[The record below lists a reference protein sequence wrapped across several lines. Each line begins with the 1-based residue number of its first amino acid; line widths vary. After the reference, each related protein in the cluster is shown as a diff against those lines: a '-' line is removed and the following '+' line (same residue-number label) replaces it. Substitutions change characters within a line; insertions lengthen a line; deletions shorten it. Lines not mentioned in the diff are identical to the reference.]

1 MGKTEISKKQNTK
14 GESLIHFDSV
24 NAVNQIMAK
33 ATAYCATKKGISKAD
48 VPGLLEKGDAGAYGY
63 FNHSIASQVG
73 EVLGKVCD
81 NVKAVYTLN
90 YEDNIQE
97 DVSGKSSDP
106 TIHVILRV
114 ERKTNAVD
122 ALVEA
127 LNKGLTQKYRQ
138 LLGKDTLKNILNA
151 YPVDNEDIKNRTG
164 YGALLGSIFQ
174 PPLHVWGDKV
184 NHI

>member
-1 MGKTEISKKQNTK
+1 MDKAEIPKKQNTK

-24 NAVNQIMAK
+24 NTVNEILAK
-33 ATAYCATKKGISKAD
+33 ATDYCAAKKGINKAD

-63 FNHSIASQVG
+63 FNHSIASQIG

-81 NVKAVYTLN
+81 NVKAVYALN

-97 DVSGKSSDP
+97 DGPGKSDP

-114 ERKTNAVD
+114 ERKTNAVN

-138 LLGKDTLKNILNA
+138 MLGKDTLKNILNA
-151 YPVDNEDIKNRTG
+151 YPVDKEDIKNRAG
-164 YGALLGSIFQ
+164 YGALLGSIYQ
-174 PPLHVWGDKV
+174 PPIHVWGDKLS
-184 NHI
+184 HI